1 MKFSAVHIT
10 DMKTILALLLAVFS
24 GVSFSQAYPTKPVR
38 LIIPFPPGGSNDVVG
53 RAIGQ
58 QLGERLGQSVVIDNR
73 GGAGGV
79 IGTNEAAKAAPDGY
93 TLLLISTAF
102 PTSIAFDR
110 LPQDAMKSFTPVA
123 MLGSGPALLVVP
135 AASPANSVRDL
146 LNSLREKPGELNA
159 AAAGIGSFQHMATE
173 LFRLQSKTNFVIVQ
187 YKGGGPALTDTIGGQ
202 VHFNLGSLVQ
212 MVPHVRSGKL
222 KALGVS
228 SAKRVPAMPE
238 VPTIAEAGVPG
249 YEVSNW
255 WGILAPA
262 GTPAPVLDRLYGE
275 ITAIQDS
282 PETRK
287 RFELEGAEV
296 VRMKPAEFATFVT
309 QETQKWTRVVKDA
322 GIKPE

>member
-1 MKFSAVHIT
+1 MKAL
-10 DMKTILALLLAVFS
+10 LALLLTVLSAVAFAQS
-24 GVSFSQAYPTKPVR
+24 YPAKPVR

-58 QLGERLGQSVVIDNR
+58 QLGERLGHSVVIDNR
-73 GGAGGV
+73 GGAGGI

-93 TLLLISTAF
+93 TLLLISVAF
-102 PTSIAFDR
+102 PTSIAFNR
-110 LPQDAMKSFTPVA
+110 LPQDMMKSFDPVA

-135 AASPANSVRDL
+135 ASSPANSVGEL
-146 LNSLREKPGELNA
+146 LNLLRQKPGALNA

-187 YKGGGPALTDTIGGQ
+187 YKGGGPALTDTIAGQ
-202 VHFNLGSLVQ
+202 VQFNLGSLVQ
-212 MVPHVRSGKL
+212 MMPHVRSGKL

-228 SAKRVPAMPE
+228 SAKRNAAMPD

-249 YEVSNW
+249 FEVSNW
-255 WGILAPA
+255 WGILAPV
-262 GTPAPVLDRLYGE
+262 GTPQPVLDRLYKE
-275 ITAIQDS
+275 INVILDS

-296 VRMKPAEFATFVT
+296 IRMKSAEITSFVAK
-309 QETQKWTRVVKDA
+309 ETEQWTRVVKEA

>member
-1 MKFSAVHIT
+1 
-10 DMKTILALLLAVFS
+10 MKTVLVFLLSMVCGLAAA
-24 GVSFSQAYPTKPVR
+24 QPYPSKPLK

-53 RAIGQ
+53 RAMGQ
-58 QLGERLGQSVVIDNR
+58 QLSERLGQGVVIDNR

-79 IGTNEAAKAAPDGY
+79 IGTNEAGKAAPDGY

-102 PTSIAFDR
+102 PTSIAFGR
-110 LPQDAMKSFTPVA
+110 LPQDALKSFAPVS

-135 AASPANSVRDL
+135 AASPVSSVKDL
-146 LNSLREKPGELNA
+146 LNSLKQKPGELNA

-202 VHFNLGSLVQ
+202 VQFNLGSLVQ
-212 MVPHVRSGKL
+212 MVPHIRSGKL

-228 SAKRVPAMPE
+228 SAQRVPAMPE
-238 VPTIAEAGVPG
+238 VPTIAEAGLPG
-249 YEVSNW
+249 YEVANW

-262 GTPAPVLDRLYGE
+262 GTPQPVLERLTKELG
-275 ITAIQDS
+275 AILDS

-296 VRMKPAEFATFVT
+296 VRMKPAEFASFVT
-309 QETQKWTRVVKDA
+309 QETEKWTRVVKDA

>member
-1 MKFSAVHIT
+1 
-10 DMKTILALLLAVFS
+10 MKTILALLLLAFS
-24 GVSFSQAYPTKPVR
+24 SLVAAQAYPTKAIR

-58 QLGERLGQSVVIDNR
+58 QLSERLGQGVVIDNR
-73 GGAGGV
+73 GGAGGI
-79 IGTNEAAKAAPDGY
+79 IGTEQAAKSPPDGY
-93 TLLLISTAF
+93 TLLLISTAL
-102 PTSIAFDR
+102 PTSIAFNR
-110 LPQDAMKSFTPVA
+110 LPQDIMRSFAPVA
-123 MLGSGPALLVVP
+123 LLGSGPALLVVP
-135 AASPANSVRDL
+135 ASSPMNSVQDL
-146 LNSLREKPGELNA
+146 LDQLKRKPGELNA

-173 LFRLQSKTNFVIVQ
+173 LFRLQSKTDFVIVQ
-187 YKGGGPALTDTIGGQ
+187 YKGGGPALTDTIAGQ
-202 VHFNLGSLVQ
+202 VQFNLGSLVQ

-228 SAKRVPAMPE
+228 GAKRSTAMPE
-238 VPTIAEAGVPG
+238 IPTIAEAGVPG
-249 YEVSNW
+249 YEVANW
-255 WGILAPA
+255 WGVLAPA
-262 GTPAPVLDRLYGE
+262 ATPAPVLDRLYKE

-309 QETQKWTRVVKDA
+309 QETEKWTRVVKDA

>member
-1 MKFSAVHIT
+1 MKAL
-10 DMKTILALLLAVFS
+10 LALLLAAFS
-24 GVSFSQAYPTKPVR
+24 SLALSQTYPSKPVR

-58 QLGERLGQSVVIDNR
+58 QLGERLGHSVVIDNR
-73 GGAGGV
+73 GGAGGI

-93 TLLLISTAF
+93 TLLLISVAF
-102 PTSIAFDR
+102 PTSIAFNR
-110 LPQDAMKSFTPVA
+110 LPQDMMKSFDPVA

-135 AASPANSVRDL
+135 ASSPANSVGDL
-146 LNSLREKPGELNA
+146 LNLLRQRPGALNA

-187 YKGGGPALTDTIGGQ
+187 YKGGGPALTDTIAGQ
-202 VHFNLGSLVQ
+202 VQFNLGSLVQ
-212 MVPHVRSGKL
+212 MMPHVRSGKL

-228 SAKRVPAMPE
+228 GAKRNAAMPD

-255 WGILAPA
+255 WGILSPA
-262 GTPAPVLDRLYGE
+262 GTPQAVLDRLYKE
-275 ITAIQDS
+275 INVILDS

-296 VRMKPAEFATFVT
+296 IRMKPAEITSFVAK
-309 QETQKWTRVVKDA
+309 ETEQWTRVVKEA

>member
-1 MKFSAVHIT
+1 MKA
-10 DMKTILALLLAVFS
+10 ILVFVLSVACGLAAA
-24 GVSFSQAYPTKPVR
+24 QTYPTKPVK

-58 QLGERLGQSVVIDNR
+58 QLAEKLGQGVVIDNR

-79 IGTNEAAKAAPDGY
+79 IGTNEAAKSPADGY

-102 PTSIAFDR
+102 PTSIAFNR
-110 LPQDAMKSFTPVA
+110 LPQDAMKSFAPVA

-135 AASPANSVRDL
+135 ANSPANSVSDL
-146 LNSLREKPGELNA
+146 LHQIKQKPGELNA

-249 YEVSNW
+249 YEVANW

-262 GTPAPVLDRLYGE
+262 GTPQPVLDRLYRE
-275 ITAIQDS
+275 ITAILDS

-287 RFELEGAEV
+287 RFELEGADV
-296 VRMKPAEFATFVT
+296 AKMKPAEFAAFVT
-309 QETQKWTRVVKDA
+309 QETGKWTRVVKEA

>member
-1 MKFSAVHIT
+1 
-10 DMKTILALLLAVFS
+10 MKTILAVLLAVFS
-24 GVSFSQAYPTKPVR
+24 GLSFGQAYPTKPVR

-58 QLGERLGQSVVIDNR
+58 QLAERLGQGVVIDNR

-102 PTSIAFDR
+102 PTSIAFNR
-110 LPQDAMKSFTPVA
+110 LPQDAMKSFAPVA
-123 MLGSGPALLVVP
+123 LLGSGPALLVVP
-135 AASPANSVRDL
+135 ATSPASSVRDL
-146 LNSLREKPGELNA
+146 LNSLKEKPGELNA

-228 SAKRVPAMPE
+228 SATRVAAMPD

-262 GTPAPVLDRLYGE
+262 GTPPAVLDRLYKE
-275 ITAIQDS
+275 ITAILDS
-282 PETRK
+282 PDTRK
-287 RFELEGAEV
+287 RFELEGAEAA
-296 VRMKPAEFATFVT
+296 RMKPAEFAAFVT
-309 QETQKWTRVVKDA
+309 QETEKWTRVVKEA

>member
-1 MKFSAVHIT
+1 
-10 DMKTILALLLAVFS
+10 MKTLLALLLAFLS
-24 GVSFSQAYPTKPVR
+24 SFAFAQTYPTKPIR

-53 RAIGQ
+53 RAIGL
-58 QLGERLGQSVVIDNR
+58 QLAERLGQGVVIDNR

-102 PTSIAFDR
+102 PTSVAFNR
-110 LPQDAMKSFTPVA
+110 LPQDAMKSFAPVA

-135 AASPANSVRDL
+135 ASSQVNSVSDL
-146 LNSLREKPGELNA
+146 LNQLRQKPGELNA

-173 LFRLQSKTNFVIVQ
+173 LLRLQSKTHFVIVQ

-202 VHFNLGSLVQ
+202 VQFNLGSLVQ

-228 SAKRVPAMPE
+228 SQRRVPAMPE
-238 VPTIAEAGVPG
+238 VPTIAEHLPG

-255 WGILAPA
+255 WGVLAPA
-262 GTPAPVLDRLYGE
+262 GTPAPVIDRLYKE
-275 ITAIQDS
+275 INAILDA
-282 PETRK
+282 PDTRR
-287 RFELEGAEV
+287 RFELEGAEI
-296 VRMKPAEFATFVT
+296 VRMTPPEFANFVG
-309 QETQKWTRVVKDA
+309 QETVKWTRVVKEA

>member
-1 MKFSAVHIT
+1 MRTLV
-10 DMKTILALLLAVFS
+10 ALLLAVAS
-24 GVSFSQAYPTKPVR
+24 GLGFAQSYPVKPVR

-53 RAIGQ
+53 RSIGM

-73 GGAGGV
+73 GGAGSI
-79 IGTNEAAKAAPDGY
+79 IGTNEAGKAAPDGY

-102 PTSIAFDR
+102 PTSIAFNR
-110 LPQDAMKSFTPVA
+110 LPRDAMKSFVPVA

-135 AASPANSVRDL
+135 ASSAANSVTDL
-146 LNSLREKPGELNA
+146 LNLLKQKPGELNA

-173 LFRLQSKTNFVIVQ
+173 LFRLQSKTSFVIVQ
-187 YKGGGPALTDTIGGQ
+187 YKGGGPALTDVIAGQ
-202 VHFNLGSLVQ
+202 VQMNLGSLVQ
-212 MVPHVRSGKL
+212 MIPHVRSGKL
-222 KALGVS
+222 KALAVS
-228 SAKRVPAMPE
+228 SARRVAALPD

-249 YEVSNW
+249 FEVSNW

-262 GTPAPVLDRLYGE
+262 GTPQPALERLYKE
-275 ITAIQDS
+275 IGAILDS

-296 VRMKPAEFATFVT
+296 VRMKPQEFAAFVT
-309 QETQKWTRVVKDA
+309 QETEKWTRVVKEA

>member
-1 MKFSAVHIT
+1 MKILFAVLI
-10 DMKTILALLLAVFS
+10 ALLAS
-24 GVSFSQAYPTKPVR
+24 ASAAQPYPAKPVR

-53 RAIGQ
+53 RAIAQ
-58 QLGERLGQSVVIDNR
+58 QLAERLGQGVVVDNR

-102 PTSIAFDR
+102 PTSIAFNR
-110 LPQDAMKSFTPVA
+110 LPQDALKSYEPVA

-135 AASPANSVRDL
+135 ASSPANSVREL
-146 LNSLREKPGELNA
+146 LNLLKQKPGELNA

-187 YKGGGPALTDTIGGQ
+187 YKGGGPAMTDTIGGQ

-212 MVPHVRSGKL
+212 MVPQVRSGKL

-255 WGILAPA
+255 WGLLAPA
-262 GTPAPVLDRLYGE
+262 GTPQPVLDRLYKE
-275 ITAIQDS
+275 ITALLDS
-282 PETRK
+282 TETRK

-296 VRMKPAEFATFVT
+296 VRMTPPEFATFVT
-309 QETQKWTRVVKDA
+309 QETEKWTRVVKDA

>member
-1 MKFSAVHIT
+1 MKAL
-10 DMKTILALLLAVFS
+10 LALLLAALS
-24 GVSFSQAYPTKPVR
+24 SLALSQTYPSKPVR

-58 QLGERLGQSVVIDNR
+58 QLGERLGHSVVIDNR
-73 GGAGGV
+73 GGAGGI

-93 TLLLISTAF
+93 TLLLISVAF
-102 PTSIAFDR
+102 PTSIAFNR
-110 LPQDAMKSFTPVA
+110 LPQDMMKSFDSVA

-135 AASPANSVRDL
+135 ASSPANSVGDL
-146 LNSLREKPGELNA
+146 LNLLRQKPGAMNA

-187 YKGGGPALTDTIGGQ
+187 YKGGGPALTDTIAGQ
-202 VHFNLGSLVQ
+202 VQFNLGSLVQ
-212 MVPHVRSGKL
+212 MMPHVRSGKL

-228 SAKRVPAMPE
+228 SAKRNAAMPD

-255 WGILAPA
+255 WGILSPA
-262 GTPAPVLDRLYGE
+262 GTPQPVLDRLYKE
-275 ITAIQDS
+275 INVILDS

-296 VRMKPAEFATFVT
+296 IRMKPAEITSFVAK
-309 QETQKWTRVVKDA
+309 ETEQWTRVVKEA

>member
-1 MKFSAVHIT
+1 
-10 DMKTILALLLAVFS
+10 MKTLLALLLAVCS
-24 GVSFSQAYPTKPVR
+24 GLALAQAYPTKPIR

-53 RAIGQ
+53 RSIGQ
-58 QLGERLGQSVVIDNR
+58 QLAERLGQGVVIDNR

-79 IGTNEAAKAAPDGY
+79 IGTNEAGKAAPDGY

-102 PTSIAFDR
+102 PTSIAFNR
-110 LPQDAMKSFTPVA
+110 LPQDAMKSFAPVA

-146 LNSLREKPGELNA
+146 LNALKEKPGALNA

-202 VHFNLGSLVQ
+202 VHFNLGSLIQ

-228 SAKRVPAMPE
+228 SAKRAPAMPE
-238 VPTIAEAGVPG
+238 VPTIAEAGLPG
-249 YEVSNW
+249 FEVSNW

-262 GTPAPVLDRLYGE
+262 GTPQPVLERLYKELG
-275 ITAIQDS
+275 AILDS

-296 VRMKPAEFATFVT
+296 VRMKPMEFASFIT
-309 QETQKWTRVVKDA
+309 QESEKWSKVVKEA

>member
-1 MKFSAVHIT
+1 
-10 DMKTILALLLAVFS
+10 MKTLLALLLSILS
-24 GVSFSQAYPTKPVR
+24 GVAAGQAYPTKPVR

-58 QLGERLGQSVVIDNR
+58 QLAERLGQGVVIDNR

-79 IGTNEAAKAAPDGY
+79 IGTNEAAKAPPDGY

-102 PTSIAFDR
+102 PTSIAFNR
-110 LPQDAMKSFTPVA
+110 LPQDAMKAFAPVA
-123 MLGSGPALLVVP
+123 MLGSGPALMVVP
-135 AASPANSVRDL
+135 ATSPVNSVRDL
-146 LNSLREKPGELNA
+146 LEQLKQKPGELNA

-228 SAKRVPAMPE
+228 SAKRVSAMPE
-238 VPTIAEAGVPG
+238 VPTIAEAGLPG
-249 YEVSNW
+249 YEVANW

-262 GTPAPVLDRLYGE
+262 ATPAPVLDKLYKE
-275 ITAIQDS
+275 LTAITDS

-296 VRMKPAEFATFVT
+296 VRMTPSEFATFVA
-309 QETQKWTRVVKDA
+309 QETEKWTRVVKEA

>member
-1 MKFSAVHIT
+1 
-10 DMKTILALLLAVFS
+10 MKTALAFLLTIFSSLAL
-24 GVSFSQAYPTKPVR
+24 SQAYPSKPVR

-53 RAIGQ
+53 RAMAQ
-58 QLGERLGQSVVIDNR
+58 QLAERLGQGVVVDNR

-79 IGTNEAAKAAPDGY
+79 IGTNEAAKAAADGY

-102 PTSIAFDR
+102 PTSIAFNR
-110 LPQDAMKSFTPVA
+110 LPQDAMKSFEPVA

-135 AASPANSVRDL
+135 ASSPANSVRDL
-146 LNSLREKPGELNA
+146 LNLLKQKPGELNA

-187 YKGGGPALTDTIGGQ
+187 YKGGGPAMTDTIGGQ

-212 MVPHVRSGKL
+212 MVPQVRSGKL

-228 SAKRVPAMPE
+228 SAKRVPAMPD

-262 GTPAPVLDRLYGE
+262 GTPQPVLHRLYKE
-275 ITAIQDS
+275 ITALLDS
-282 PETRK
+282 ADTRK

-296 VRMKPAEFATFVT
+296 VRMKPEEFASFVT
-309 QETQKWTRVVKDA
+309 RETEKWTRVVKEA

>member
-1 MKFSAVHIT
+1 
-10 DMKTILALLLAVFS
+10 
-24 GVSFSQAYPTKPVR
+24 
-38 LIIPFPPGGSNDVVG
+38 
-53 RAIGQ
+53 
-58 QLGERLGQSVVIDNR
+58 VVIDNR
-73 GGAGGV
+73 GGAGSI

-102 PTSIAFDR
+102 PTSIAFNR

-135 AASPANSVRDL
+135 ATSPANSVGDL
-146 LNSLREKPGELNA
+146 LTLLKQKPGELNA

-187 YKGGGPALTDTIGGQ
+187 YKGGGPALTDVIAGQ
-202 VHFNLGSLVQ
+202 VQMNLGSLVQ
-212 MVPHVRSGKL
+212 MIPHVRSGKL

-228 SAKRVPAMPE
+228 SSKRVAALPD
-238 VPTIAEAGVPG
+238 VPTIAESGVPG
-249 YEVSNW
+249 FEVANW

-262 GTPAPVLDRLYGE
+262 GAPQPALDRLYKE
-275 ITAIQDS
+275 ITAILDS

-296 VRMKPAEFATFVT
+296 VRMKPQEFAAFVT
-309 QETQKWTRVVKDA
+309 QETEKWTRVVKEA

>member
-1 MKFSAVHIT
+1 
-10 DMKTILALLLAVFS
+10 MKTAIALLLALVTNLGFA
-24 GVSFSQAYPTKPVR
+24 QAYPTRPVR

-58 QLGERLGQSVVIDNR
+58 QLAERLGQGVVIDNR
-73 GGAGGV
+73 GGAGGI
-79 IGTNEAAKAAPDGY
+79 IGTEQAAKSAPDGY

-102 PTSIAFDR
+102 PTSIAFNR
-110 LPQDAMKSFTPVA
+110 LPQDAMKSFAPVA

-135 AASPANSVRDL
+135 AASPANSVKDL
-146 LNSLREKPGELNA
+146 LDLLKKKPGELNA

-173 LFRLQSKTNFVIVQ
+173 LFRLQSGTDFVIVQ
-187 YKGGGPALTDTIGGQ
+187 YKGGGPALTDVIAGQ
-202 VHFNLGSLVQ
+202 VQMNLGSLVQ

-222 KALGVS
+222 KALGVG
-228 SAKRVPAMPE
+228 SAKRMPAMPD

-249 YEVSNW
+249 YEANNW

-262 GTPAPVLDRLYGE
+262 GTPAPVLDRLYKE

-296 VRMKPAEFATFVT
+296 VRMRPAEFATFVT
-309 QETQKWTRVVKDA
+309 QETEKWTRVVKEA

>member
-1 MKFSAVHIT
+1 MKAL
-10 DMKTILALLLAVFS
+10 LALLLALVS
-24 GVSFSQAYPTKPVR
+24 GVALAQSYPSKPVR

-58 QLGERLGQSVVIDNR
+58 QLGERLGHSVVIDNR
-73 GGAGGV
+73 GGAGGI

-93 TLLLISTAF
+93 TLLLISVAF
-102 PTSIAFDR
+102 PTSIAFNR
-110 LPQDAMKSFTPVA
+110 LPQDMMKSFDPVA

-135 AASPANSVRDL
+135 ASSPATSVGEL
-146 LNSLREKPGELNA
+146 LNLLRQKPGAMNA

-173 LFRLQSKTNFVIVQ
+173 LFRLQSKTDFVIVQ
-187 YKGGGPALTDTIGGQ
+187 YKGGGPALTDTIAGQ
-202 VHFNLGSLVQ
+202 VQFNLGSLVQ
-212 MVPHVRSGKL
+212 MMPHVRSGKL

-228 SAKRVPAMPE
+228 SAKRNAAMPD

-255 WGILAPA
+255 WAILSPA
-262 GTPAPVLDRLYGE
+262 GTPQPVLDRLYKE
-275 ITAIQDS
+275 INVILDS

-296 VRMKPAEFATFVT
+296 IRMKPAEITSFVAK
-309 QETQKWTRVVKDA
+309 ETEQWTRVVKQA